1 MKRTISSIAIFTSLI
16 LVACGGDA
24 GSDASGKDANSSFDL
39 AAAKTEIEAANDEFE
54 ALMAKSD
61 SAGLANLY
69 TTDAKVM
76 GGNMAIVS
84 GKANIQS
91 TFNGLLSMGIAGIKL
106 TTIEVWGTESL
117 VSEEGTY
124 GLSDKSGNEIDK
136 GKYIVLWK
144 KEDGKW
150 KLFRDCFNSDIP
162 CPTPSK

>member
-1 MKRTISSIAIFTSLI
+1 MKRIISSIAIFTSLI
-16 LVACGGDA
+16 MVACGGDA

-39 AAAKTEIEAANDEFE
+39 AAAKTEIEAANAEFE
-54 ALMAKSD
+54 ALIAKGD
-61 SAGLANLY
+61 SAGVANLY
-69 TTDAKVM
+69 TSDAKLM
-76 GGNMAIVS
+76 GGNMPVVS
-84 GKANIQS
+84 GRASIQGA
-91 TFNGLLSMGIAGIKL
+91 FNGMISMGIAGVNL
-106 TTIEVWGTESL
+106 TTIEVWGTEAL

-162 CPTPSK
+162 CPPPSK